1 MISQEQ
7 ILNDFA
13 TLPPTAQR
21 QLLDF
26 MAFLQ
31 SRYVDK
37 KIEVQVRPT
46 SDLRQEPFVGMWRD
60 REEMNDS
67 AKWVRQ
73 LREKE
78 WQ

>member
-1 MISQEQ
+1 MINQEQ
-7 ILNDFA
+7 MLNDFA
-13 TLPPTAQR
+13 TLPPAAQR

-31 SRYVDK
+31 SRYAAK
-37 KIEVQVRPT
+37 EIAAPVRPT

-60 REEMNDS
+60 REEMSDS
-67 AKWVRQ
+67 AGWVRR